1 MRRIRSGLDG
11 RMSTDDLAALDILI
25 DSHGPDGV
33 LQRGDLTVRA
43 ARTVWAARR
52 P

>member
-1 MRRIRSGLDG
+1 
-11 RMSTDDLAALDILI
+11 MSTGDLAALDTLI

-33 LQRGDLTVRA
+33 LRRGDLAVRT